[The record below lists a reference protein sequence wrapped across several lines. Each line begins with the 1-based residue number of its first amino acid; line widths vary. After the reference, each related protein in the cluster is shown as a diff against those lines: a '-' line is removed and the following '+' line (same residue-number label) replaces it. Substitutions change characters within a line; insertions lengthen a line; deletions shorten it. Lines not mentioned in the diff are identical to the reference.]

1 MNGEHNMT
9 TTRYELSSL
18 RNIVENNKMIWS
30 IQLDSY
36 E

>member
-1 MNGEHNMT
+1 MNGEHYDNDT
-9 TTRYELSSL
+9 LSSL
-18 RNIVENNKMIWS
+18 GNIVENNKMIWS